1 MQLAIPATSVS
12 KSSLWVGRVI
22 SALAVLFMLFDGAIK
37 LVKIAPVTEAFAHLG
52 YPESLAITIGTL
64 ELVCTAL
71 YVIPRTSLFGA
82 LLLTGFLGGAVSTH
96 VRVGDPLFPIFFPF
110 LIGAMIWGGLYLT
123 DSRLRVLLAPRS

>member
-12 KSSLWVGRVI
+12 KSSLWAGRVI

-52 YPESLAITIGTL
+52 YPESVAITIGTL